1 MTIEISTLNPQMV
14 LRVKQAAVVHC
25 NHETLG
31 QKKRKRRYRVE
42 IMAKKKERKITEERE
57 KSN

>member
-1 MTIEISTLNPQMV
+1 MV

-25 NHETLG
+25 NHETRG

-42 IMAKKKERKITEERE
+42 QWLKRKKRITEVRESRE
-57 KSN
+57 K